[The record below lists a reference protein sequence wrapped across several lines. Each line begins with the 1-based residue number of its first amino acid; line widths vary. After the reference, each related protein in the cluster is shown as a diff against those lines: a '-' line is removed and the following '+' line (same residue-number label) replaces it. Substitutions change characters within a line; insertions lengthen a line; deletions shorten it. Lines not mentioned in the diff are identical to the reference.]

1 MKLPYCK
8 RTWFGVPLRQGGF
21 AAGVVAR
28 VTTEGKVI
36 LCCFFGPRQA
46 VVPELAELDRLR
58 PREAVRVVRVGDLA
72 LIRGE
77 WPIIG
82 KTISWKRSDWP
93 VPPFVRRDD
102 LSRKAWR
109 VQYSDADPNAID
121 HEEPEQY
128 ESKLERDAVAWLGCG
143 RIGADESAYEWFANL
158 MNITKHSATGTEK
171 RWRGQFDRA
180 FGERRPTPNK
190 R

>member
-1 MKLPYCK
+1 MKLPYCEG
-8 RTWFGVPLRQGGF
+8 TWFGVPLRQGGF
-21 AAGVVAR
+21 AVGVVAR
-28 VTTEGKVI
+28 ATTEGKVI
-36 LCCFFGPRQA
+36 LCYFFGPRLT

-58 PREAVRVVRVGDLA
+58 PHEAVRVVRVGDLS

-93 VPPFVRRDD
+93 MPPFVRRSE

-128 ESKLERDAVAWLGCG
+128 ESTLERDAVLGS
-143 RIGADESAYEWFANL
+143 GAAELVLTKVL
-158 MNITKHSATGTEK
+158 MSGLQT
-171 RWRGQFDRA
+171 
-180 FGERRPTPNK
+180 
-190 R
+190 